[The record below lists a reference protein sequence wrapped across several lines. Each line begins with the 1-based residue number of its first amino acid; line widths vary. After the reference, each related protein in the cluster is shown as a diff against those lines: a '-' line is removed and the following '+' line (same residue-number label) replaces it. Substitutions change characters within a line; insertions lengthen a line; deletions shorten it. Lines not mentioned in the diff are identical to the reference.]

1 MAETLDMMVMSST
14 GAWRTSTKPLLED
27 KCMNPQLEDKCMKPQ
42 LEDNK
47 CAGTFLVETKKKK
60 VLVDDN
66 LPKPPLFVTKLEYF
80 EI

>member
-1 MAETLDMMVMSST
+1 MAETLDMMVMSSS
-14 GAWRTSTKPLLED
+14 GAWRTSTQPLLED
-27 KCMNPQLEDKCMKPQ
+27 KCMNPQ

-60 VLVDDN
+60 VLVADN
-66 LPKPPLFVTKLEYF
+66 LPKLPLFVTKLEYF

>member
-1 MAETLDMMVMSST
+1 MAETLDMMVLSST
-14 GAWRTSTKPLLED
+14 GAWRTSAQPLLED
-27 KCMNPQLEDKCMKPQ
+27 KCINPQLEN
-42 LEDNK
+42 NK
-47 CAGTFLVETKKKK
+47 CAGTFLVEPKKKK